1 MGCNCATTKQI
12 NELYRRFGEKQNKKK
27 GFDIVFFT
35 RKTLTYICAALVT
48 PFIALFV
55 IGKAMFSTDRKISVR
70 KFFNLKPHNVITN
83 VG

>member
-1 MGCNCATTKQI
+1 MGCNCATTEQI
-12 NELYRRFGEKQNKKK
+12 NELYRKFGEKQKNRKDFSLKLFLKKS
-27 GFDIVFFT
+27 
-35 RKTLTYICAALVT
+35 LTYLCAALAT
-48 PFIALFV
+48 PFIVLFV